1 MQELLH
7 AGLGASSAQQAAF
20 HSVVRQWGSC
30 RGAAAGCAHAG
41 RLQQPLGGDVAVL
54 QRLRGQQRRG
64 GAQRLLQATAAHV
77 ACHLLHHCS
86 MGCQG
91 GGVG

>member
-1 MQELLH
+1 MQ
-7 AGLGASSAQQAAF
+7 AWGLPRPSRQLSTASS
-20 HSVVRQWGSC
+20 GS
-30 RGAAAGCAHAG
+30 GAAAEELLPAAPHAG